1 MRTDGNK
8 KAEKGKKLSMVILEY
23 LILSVLISGFIFFF
37 LYGVCASIAE
47 NYFLGRQIELTE
59 VQIRVFHVWL
69 RSLCGLAGIIVFVIL
84 FLFMLGQRLSYL
96 VQIIKGVEKLQ
107 ENQMDHRIALE
118 GADELTRL
126 AETINYLSAS
136 QRELSQKEVRMKE
149 EREAWVRSLSHD
161 IRTPLTSMISYSE
174 WMLGKEEA
182 DKEEL
187 RSCLALIHTKSLQIK
202 ELTDQLMERDR
213 ANWEPVRDVGFLFSQ
228 LAEEWQ
234 EVLED
239 RFQCGTSLSGLEDM
253 EGMADIY
260 VLWRIF
266 DNLASN
272 VEKYADDS
280 QPVELEILR
289 EDRNISLIQRNG
301 IREQEGAVRES
312 HKIGLANIQKL
323 AALYDGKAEI
333 KEEPR
338 QFWIRIDLRI
348 RPLS

>member
-1 MRTDGNK
+1 MRTSGK
-8 KAEKGKKLSMVILEY
+8 KKTEKSKKLSVVILEY
-23 LILSVLISGFIFFF
+23 LILSALISAFIFFF
-37 LYGVCASIAE
+37 LYGVAASIAE
-47 NYFLGRQIELTE
+47 NYFLAGEIQLTD
-59 VQIRVFHVWL
+59 VQMRVFHVWL
-69 RSLCGLAGIIVFVIL
+69 RSICGFAGIMVFVIL

-96 VQIIKGVEKLQ
+96 IQIIEGVERLQ
-107 ENQMDHRIALE
+107 ENQMDHRITLE
-118 GADELTRL
+118 GADELTKL

-136 QRELSQKEVRMKE
+136 QRELSQKEARMKE

-161 IRTPLTSMISYSE
+161 IRTPLTSMISYAE
-174 WMLGKEEA
+174 LLLGKEEA

-187 RSCLALIHTKSLQIK
+187 RDCLALIHTKSLQIK

-239 RFQCGTSLSGLEDM
+239 RFQCGIKLSGLEDL
-253 EGMADIY
+253 EGLVDIY
-260 VLWRIF
+260 ALRRIF

-280 QPVELEILR
+280 QPVRLEVLR
-289 EDRNISLIQRNG
+289 EDRNLSLTQRNG
-301 IREQEGAVRES
+301 IRRQEGIVRES
-312 HKIGLANIQKL
+312 HKIGLANIRKL

-333 KEEPR
+333 KEEAH
-338 QFWIRIDLRI
+338 QFQISIDLYI
-348 RPLS
+348 RPLV